1 MAKRDSSRQ
10 GATEGNAMFAKV
22 SLIDVS
28 VGYETDVSV
37 LHHVDLNI
45 EPGEILSLLGP
56 SGCGKST
63 LLRAIAGLQPP
74 SSGSIEIG
82 GVTVDGPGIHFEP
95 HRRRVGMVFQ
105 DGALFPHLSVSE
117 NIEFGLRGVRDA
129 ESRVRELLGI
139 VELEGS
145 ADRRPD
151 TLSGGQRQRV
161 ALARALA
168 PRPSVLLLDE
178 PFSALDPGM
187 RVQLRRDVRR
197 ILSQVGIT
205 AIVVTH
211 DQDEAFVLGDRV
223 AVMRDGRVR
232 QIGPSTELYDR
243 PDDQWVAEFV
253 GEANLIRGV
262 LRGPREVST
271 AFGHHL
277 IYGSKPGVEAD
288 GDVDVLIRP
297 EHLVVSPGDR
307 TVASTSSDDVGQA
320 DGRPL
325 VAVHVESAE
334 YFGHDVLYEMRGA
347 DEVFSVRST
356 DTSLSPGD
364 AAAVRYVGPPVQVWP
379 RSNR

>member
-1 MAKRDSSRQ
+1 MY
-10 GATEGNAMFAKV
+10 AKV
-22 SLIDVS
+22 SLTDVS
-28 VGYETDVSV
+28 VGYEPGRPV
-37 LHHVDLNI
+37 LHNIDLNI

-63 LLRAIAGLQPP
+63 LLRAIAGLQPL
-74 SSGSIEIG
+74 SSGTIEIG
-82 GVTVDGPGIHFEP
+82 GVTVDGPGVHFPP

-105 DGALFPHLSVSE
+105 DGALFPHLSVSQ
-117 NIEFGLRGVRDA
+117 NIEFGLRGVNDA
-129 ESRVRELLGI
+129 ADRVQELLRI
-139 VELEGS
+139 VELEGF

-243 PDDQWVAEFV
+243 PDDRWVAEFV
-253 GEANLIRGV
+253 GEANLIKGV
-262 LRGPREVST
+262 ISGEHQVVT
-271 AFGHHL
+271 AFGQHEVHGPNL
-277 IYGSKPGVEAD
+277 GGFEPNGL
-288 GDVDVLIRP
+288 VDVLIRP
-297 EHLVVSPGDR
+297 EHLVV
-307 TVASTSSDDVGQA
+307 TSLEARSSSSADD
-320 DGRPL
+320 RPL
-325 VAVHVESAE
+325 VPVNVESAE
-334 YFGHDVLYEMRGA
+334 YFGHDVLYEVSGA
-347 DEVFSVRST
+347 DQVFSVRST

-364 AAAVRYVGPPVQVWP
+364 STAVRYVGPPVQIWH
-379 RSNR
+379 RSNS

>member
-1 MAKRDSSRQ
+1 MTKRDASRQ
-10 GATEGNAMFAKV
+10 GSVEADPMFAKV
-22 SLIDVS
+22 SLAEVS
-28 VGYETDVSV
+28 VGYEPGRPV
-37 LHHVDLNI
+37 LHHVDLSI

-63 LLRAIAGLQPP
+63 LLRAIAGLQPL

-82 GVTVDGPGIHFEP
+82 GVTVDGPGVHYEP

-105 DGALFPHLSVSE
+105 DGALFPHLTVSE
-117 NIEFGLRGVRDA
+117 NIEFGLRGVDDA
-129 ESRVRELLGI
+129 SSRVAELLKI
-139 VELEGS
+139 VELEGF

-243 PDDQWVAEFV
+243 PDDRWVAEFV
-253 GEANLIRGV
+253 GEANLITGV
-262 LRGPREVST
+262 LQGDAEVST
-271 AFGHHL
+271 AFGLHAVHAPQ
-277 IYGSKPGVEAD
+277 PGFEAE
-288 GDVDVLIRP
+288 GQVDVLIRP
-297 EHLVVSPGDR
+297 EHLVVVPGGPATHEGSDR
-307 TVASTSSDDVGQA
+307 PTV
-320 DGRPL
+320 R
-325 VAVHVESAE
+325 VHVESAE
-334 YFGHDVLYEMRGA
+334 YFGHDVLYEVTGA
-347 DEVFSVRST
+347 DQLFSVRST

-364 AAAVRYVGPPVQVWP
+364 AAFVRYVGPPVQIWR
-379 RSNR
+379 RSTTEG